1 MISHKEQTIE
11 LLERAIERL
20 RAGWAEGALIEETNH
35 VVKVCA
41 LGSLLPEEAFENM
54 EDWIELPEET
64 TPENEKEFGKGQYD
78 HFRPWVYKPSFGA
91 SCQASRCTA
100 VSELALAIKQQSWSK
115 FDRENWAENVETQ
128 MHQIKASWNRA
139 GYPALSR
146 AIMKEMAEHEA
157 NTILVYGFNDSQ
169 DSEEGVE
176 AVIAVFEKAIANIRA
191 ATQEPVLA

>member
-64 TPENEKEFGKGQYD
+64 SPDNEKDFGRGQYD

-91 SCQASRCTA
+91 SCQASRCSA
-100 VSELALAIKQQSWSK
+100 VSELALAIKQESWSK
-115 FDRENWAENVETQ
+115 YDRESWQSNVETH
-128 MHQIKASWNRA
+128 MDAIEASWSLA
-139 GYPALSR
+139 GFETLSR
-146 AIMKEMAEHEA
+146 GILKEMAEHEA
-157 NTILVYGFNDSQ
+157 DTILIYGFNDSQ
-169 DSEEGVE
+169 NSDEGAA
-176 AVIAVFEKAIANIRA
+176 AVIAIFEKAIANIRA
-191 ATQEPVLA
+191 ATPEPVLV